1 MSSSAQLYIPTFL
14 DACRDWVLWPVHQ
27 VMRGF
32 HKAVPKHLL
41 EDFDGCLEP
50 GEMCLVLGRPGSGYV
65 LSSDPPSKSMLA
77 AE

>member
-1 MSSSAQLYIPTFL
+1 
-14 DACRDWVLWPVHQ
+14 
-27 VMRGF
+27 MRGF